1 MVNLF
6 QEEVVYREGAQLFYP
21 RMLPVLKTQIVKV
34 AGQEESEVTE
44 DDWVTTKGDDWVM
57 LVVVSVWEEESS
69 VMNIPRDLTCWSYS

>member
-1 MVNLF
+1 LVNLF

-21 RMLPVLKTQIVKV
+21 RMLPVLMTQIVKV

-57 LVVVSVWEEESS
+57 LVVASVWEEENF

>member
-1 MVNLF
+1 VVNLF